1 MNNHNILE
9 LSHEATI
16 DEIKKAYYRF
26 AIKWHPD
33 KNNHPDAE
41 DKFKQISE
49 AYQILTSRI
58 LYHTSDNSLNE
69 VSSEF
74 ISTEDLFESLFTPLG
89 NPFENC
95 SFEGFF
101 ETFFGKSYNKDE
113 SSAYA
118 SALNETTIQL
128 YRDSIRYDN
137 YPIIKSNRTNV
148 TNRTNFKST

>member
-16 DEIKKAYYRF
+16 DEIKKAYYRL

-49 AYQILTSRI
+49 AYQTLTSRI

-74 ISTEDLFESLFTPLG
+74 ISPEDLFESLFTPLG
-89 NPFENC
+89 NPFENF

-113 SSAYA
+113 FSA

-148 TNRTNFKST
+148 TNRTNF

>member
-9 LSHEATI
+9 LSNEATI
-16 DEIKKAYYRF
+16 DEIKKAYYRL

-74 ISTEDLFESLFTPLG
+74 ISPEDLFESLFTPLG